1 MLNVMKSL
9 TGVKQWG
16 VGQGNLTFKQSF
28 QVWGM
33 NLEGIG
39 KNVLSAHTHPR
50 ESEMICAIFI
60 HWVQKQNI
68 LLNQRMEEEEKTG
81 IWVSGWD
88 LID

>member
-16 VGQGNLTFKQSF
+16 VGQGNLTFKQSL

-50 ESEMICAIFI
+50 ESEMI
-60 HWVQKQNI
+60 
-68 LLNQRMEEEEKTG
+68 
-81 IWVSGWD
+81 D
-88 LID
+88 LIFYVLMFNNTQRFCFLLF